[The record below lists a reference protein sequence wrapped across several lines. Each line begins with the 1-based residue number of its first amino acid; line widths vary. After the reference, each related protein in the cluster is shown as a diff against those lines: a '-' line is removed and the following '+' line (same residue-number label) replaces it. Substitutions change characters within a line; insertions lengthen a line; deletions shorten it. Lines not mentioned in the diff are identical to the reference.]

1 MADTRRRLRAAR
13 GFTLLELMIVVVLAG
28 VLVAVALPN
37 FTSAVAARKAD
48 SLSQL
53 FVQDANWVR
62 AQAVSGKTP
71 ATITLQG
78 DCSWQA
84 SIGGQTDAAHTLSAA
99 QVAAQYP
106 GASCGGVPGGGLQ
119 LSYSSVGLVA
129 QGSATSV
136 VFALSGNP
144 RAAQQLYIYASG
156 IMIWGPNVAS

>member
-1 MADTRRRLRAAR
+1 MADTRPGRRTAR
-13 GFTLLELMIVVVLAG
+13 GFTLLELMMVVALAG
-28 VLVAVALPN
+28 LLAAIALPN

-71 ATITLQG
+71 ASITLQG

-84 SIGGQTDAAHTLSAA
+84 SVGGQTDTAHTLSVA
-99 QVAAQYP
+99 QVSAQYP
-106 GASCGGVPGGGLQ
+106 GASCGGVPTGGLQ

-136 VFALSGNP
+136 RFALAGNP
-144 RAAQQLYIYASG
+144 QAAQQLYIYASG
-156 IMIWGPNVAS
+156 VMIWGPDVAS